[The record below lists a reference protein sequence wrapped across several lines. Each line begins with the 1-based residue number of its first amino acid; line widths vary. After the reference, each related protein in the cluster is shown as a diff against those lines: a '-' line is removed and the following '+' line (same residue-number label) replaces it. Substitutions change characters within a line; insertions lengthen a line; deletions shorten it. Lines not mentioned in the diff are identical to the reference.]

1 MQKCSVQCVVQFEV
15 HCIEPRMEASSVR
28 LQRLLEQQN
37 VSAKSAAIENMPYAT
52 AASIASEY
60 TKKIQYL
67 EQELRDAHVMI
78 SEGMEARNRAVVI
91 DVELKKCK
99 ERAMDLEQNV
109 SILQREKDEA
119 KKMHRDA
126 EEAYLKLFEKATDVT
141 GEKETAVR
149 NAKRDIER
157 NLRTE
162 YSLKFDEYEKKCER
176 EMKSF
181 RETQIKEVHDAILD
195 VHFSVPDKEKMQ
207 EEHDA
212 EVARLRARVDE
223 TVEYHVREAVESVKL
238 DYEKKFLEQAIE
250 VREKADENAELLET
264 CVRLKKERDAAERSR
279 QDAKGEGIKF
289 LTSTLKDMEM
299 KHQEQQAVMNELRTR
314 EIQRS
319 EQKIDEAYEEV
330 NKQLEVEREQFRV
343 KFEKQRKFLTEELEQ
358 ARDEAKEAA
367 MQLKIQC
374 AEMKDKMHDMTLK
387 IQELIDQNARFRDVV
402 KTFED
407 YIEELEEREARLEI
421 YQSKLVGAKET
432 IEAMKEIM
440 ADDKHNI
447 SQSVANIMRNVNDV
461 KAWAMGI
468 RSKLTL
474 AGADSLDVQ
483 RAMVSFEDAMR
494 SVDRAIAEV
503 ETSSSRDSVRLMDIM
518 KRSEAIAERETMDMR
533 SGRGQRKSELQKKL
547 LAASDGDKITAL
559 ADAHDSL
566 QGYVQQYGLAA
577 SAWGSGAVEMPK
589 SAATTNSY
597 FGSFF
602 G

>member
-1 MQKCSVQCVVQFEV
+1 M
-15 HCIEPRMEASSVR
+15 R

-67 EQELRDAHVMI
+67 EQELRNAHVTI
-78 SEGMEARNRAVVI
+78 SEGMEARNRLVVI

-99 ERAMDLEQNV
+99 ERALDMEQNV

-195 VHFSVPDKEKMQ
+195 AHFSVPDKEKMQ

-367 MQLKIQC
+367 MQFKIQC
-374 AEMKDKMHDMTLK
+374 TEMKDKMHDMTLK

>member
-1 MQKCSVQCVVQFEV
+1 
-15 HCIEPRMEASSVR
+15 MEASSVR

-78 SEGMEARNRAVVI
+78 SEGMEARNRLVVI

-99 ERAMDLEQNV
+99 ERALDMEQNV

-181 RETQIKEVHDAILD
+181 RETQIKEVHNAILD
-195 VHFSVPDKEKMQ
+195 AHFSVPDKEKMQ

-250 VREKADENAELLET
+250 VREKAD
-264 CVRLKKERDAAERSR
+264 
-279 QDAKGEGIKF
+279 
-289 LTSTLKDMEM
+289 
-299 KHQEQQAVMNELRTR
+299 
-314 EIQRS
+314 
-319 EQKIDEAYEEV
+319 
-330 NKQLEVEREQFRV
+330 
-343 KFEKQRKFLTEELEQ
+343 
-358 ARDEAKEAA
+358 
-367 MQLKIQC
+367 
-374 AEMKDKMHDMTLK
+374 
-387 IQELIDQNARFRDVV
+387 
-402 KTFED
+402 
-407 YIEELEEREARLEI
+407 
-421 YQSKLVGAKET
+421 
-432 IEAMKEIM
+432 
-440 ADDKHNI
+440 
-447 SQSVANIMRNVNDV
+447 
-461 KAWAMGI
+461 
-468 RSKLTL
+468 
-474 AGADSLDVQ
+474 
-483 RAMVSFEDAMR
+483 
-494 SVDRAIAEV
+494 
-503 ETSSSRDSVRLMDIM
+503 
-518 KRSEAIAERETMDMR
+518 
-533 SGRGQRKSELQKKL
+533 
-547 LAASDGDKITAL
+547 
-559 ADAHDSL
+559 
-566 QGYVQQYGLAA
+566 
-577 SAWGSGAVEMPK
+577 
-589 SAATTNSY
+589 
-597 FGSFF
+597 
-602 G
+602 

>member
-1 MQKCSVQCVVQFEV
+1 M
-15 HCIEPRMEASSVR
+15 R

-78 SEGMEARNRAVVI
+78 SEGMEARNRLVVI

-99 ERAMDLEQNV
+99 ERALDMEQNV

-195 VHFSVPDKEKMQ
+195 AHFSVPDKEKMQ

-367 MQLKIQC
+367 MQFKIQC
-374 AEMKDKMHDMTLK
+374 TEMKDKMHDMTLK
-387 IQELIDQNARFRDVV
+387 TQELIDQNARFRDVV

>member
-1 MQKCSVQCVVQFEV
+1 M
-15 HCIEPRMEASSVR
+15 R

-67 EQELRDAHVMI
+67 EQELRNAHVTI

-195 VHFSVPDKEKMQ
+195 AHFSVPDKEKMQ

-264 CVRLKKERDAAERSR
+264 CVRFKKERDAAERSR

-367 MQLKIQC
+367 MQFKIQC
-374 AEMKDKMHDMTLK
+374 TEMKDKMHDMTLK
-387 IQELIDQNARFRDVV
+387 TQELIDQNARFRDVV

-447 SQSVANIMRNVNDV
+447 SQSVANIMRNINDV

>member
-1 MQKCSVQCVVQFEV
+1 
-15 HCIEPRMEASSVR
+15 VR

-67 EQELRDAHVMI
+67 EQELRDAHVTI
-78 SEGMEARNRAVVI
+78 SEGMEARNRLVVI

-99 ERAMDLEQNV
+99 ERAMDMEQNV

>member
-1 MQKCSVQCVVQFEV
+1 M
-15 HCIEPRMEASSVR
+15 R

-67 EQELRDAHVMI
+67 EQELRDAHVTI
-78 SEGMEARNRAVVI
+78 SEGMEARNRLVVI

-99 ERAMDLEQNV
+99 ERAMDMEQNV

>member
-1 MQKCSVQCVVQFEV
+1 
-15 HCIEPRMEASSVR
+15 VR

-67 EQELRDAHVMI
+67 EQELRDAHVTI
-78 SEGMEARNRAVVI
+78 SEGMEARNRLVVI

-99 ERAMDLEQNV
+99 ERAMDMEQNV

-195 VHFSVPDKEKMQ
+195 AHFSVPDKEKMQ

>member
-1 MQKCSVQCVVQFEV
+1 M
-15 HCIEPRMEASSVR
+15 R

-67 EQELRDAHVMI
+67 EQELRDAHVTI
-78 SEGMEARNRAVVI
+78 SEGMEARNRLVVI

-99 ERAMDLEQNV
+99 ERAMDMEQNV

-195 VHFSVPDKEKMQ
+195 AHFSVPDKEKMQ

-387 IQELIDQNARFRDVV
+387 TQELIDQNARFRDVV

>member
-1 MQKCSVQCVVQFEV
+1 M
-15 HCIEPRMEASSVR
+15 R

-67 EQELRDAHVMI
+67 EQERRDAHVII
-78 SEGMEARNRAVVI
+78 SEGMEARNRLVVI

-99 ERAMDLEQNV
+99 ERALDMEQNV

-367 MQLKIQC
+367 MQFKIQC
-374 AEMKDKMHDMTLK
+374 TEMKDKMHDMTLK
-387 IQELIDQNARFRDVV
+387 TQELIDQNARFRDVV

>member
-1 MQKCSVQCVVQFEV
+1 M
-15 HCIEPRMEASSVR
+15 R

-67 EQELRDAHVMI
+67 EQELRDAHVTI
-78 SEGMEARNRAVVI
+78 SEGMEARNRLVVI

-99 ERAMDLEQNV
+99 ERAMDMEQNV

-195 VHFSVPDKEKMQ
+195 AHFSVPDKEKMQ

>member
-1 MQKCSVQCVVQFEV
+1 M
-15 HCIEPRMEASSVR
+15 R

-78 SEGMEARNRAVVI
+78 SEGMEARNRLVVI

-99 ERAMDLEQNV
+99 ERALDMEQNV

-195 VHFSVPDKEKMQ
+195 AHFSVPDKEKMQ

>member
-1 MQKCSVQCVVQFEV
+1 M
-15 HCIEPRMEASSVR
+15 R

-78 SEGMEARNRAVVI
+78 SEGMEARNRLVVI

-99 ERAMDLEQNV
+99 ERALDMEQNV

-367 MQLKIQC
+367 MQFKIQC
-374 AEMKDKMHDMTLK
+374 TEMKDKMHDMTLK
-387 IQELIDQNARFRDVV
+387 TQELIDQNARFRDVV

>member
-1 MQKCSVQCVVQFEV
+1 M
-15 HCIEPRMEASSVR
+15 
-28 LQRLLEQQN
+28 
-37 VSAKSAAIENMPYAT
+37 
-52 AASIASEY
+52 
-60 TKKIQYL
+60 
-67 EQELRDAHVMI
+67 
-78 SEGMEARNRAVVI
+78 
-91 DVELKKCK
+91 
-99 ERAMDLEQNV
+99 
-109 SILQREKDEA
+109 
-119 KKMHRDA
+119 
-126 EEAYLKLFEKATDVT
+126 
-141 GEKETAVR
+141 
-149 NAKRDIER
+149 
-157 NLRTE
+157 
-162 YSLKFDEYEKKCER
+162 
-176 EMKSF
+176 
-181 RETQIKEVHDAILD
+181 
-195 VHFSVPDKEKMQ
+195 
-207 EEHDA
+207 
-212 EVARLRARVDE
+212 
-223 TVEYHVREAVESVKL
+223 KL

>member
-1 MQKCSVQCVVQFEV
+1 M
-15 HCIEPRMEASSVR
+15 R

-67 EQELRDAHVMI
+67 EQELRNAHVTI

-99 ERAMDLEQNV
+99 ERAMDMEQNV

-195 VHFSVPDKEKMQ
+195 VHFSVPNKEKMQ

-367 MQLKIQC
+367 MQFKIQC
-374 AEMKDKMHDMTLK
+374 TEMKDKMHDMTLK
-387 IQELIDQNARFRDVV
+387 TQELIDQNARFRDVV

>member
-1 MQKCSVQCVVQFEV
+1 
-15 HCIEPRMEASSVR
+15 MEASSVR

-67 EQELRDAHVMI
+67 EQELRDAHVTI
-78 SEGMEARNRAVVI
+78 SEGMEARNRLVVI

-99 ERAMDLEQNV
+99 ERAMDMEQNV

>member
-1 MQKCSVQCVVQFEV
+1 M
-15 HCIEPRMEASSVR
+15 R

-78 SEGMEARNRAVVI
+78 SEGMEARNRLVVI

-99 ERAMDLEQNV
+99 ERALDMEQNV